1 MSLVKF
7 RSAAIP
13 AARTLSSRPSPASFR
28 RLVHSAVGGQ
38 AAILGTLVT
47 AGALVLGWAL
57 IAQHRAYNSRAYDL
71 GYFDQVIWNTAHGRW
86 FETNFV
92 QFNFLGEHFQPVL
105 LLFAALYRIDPSVE
119 LLLAV
124 QAGFVA
130 GAAVPLYL
138 AARRVLASA
147 TAALLVVVGYLLAPP
162 VHWAALFDFH
172 PEMLGIAAIF
182 SAFALLVGDRPLAA
196 IVALSAVFLLKEDAV
211 LVGGG
216 GAWLIWM
223 CGYRRHALLLLGL
236 TGLYAVIVLGVLM
249 PALRDESPG
258 LLARYGYLGRDPV
271 EMAVNAV
278 RRPTLVWDQLT
289 AAEQRRAVV
298 SLLTSQAWLPL
309 LSPAALAAV
318 PALGAN
324 LLSTHQAQQSLSLHY
339 GIYPFT
345 LLLVA
350 AVFGAARL
358 ARASHLM
365 PLWRA
370 LRVPVR
376 HRATVVAGGLAL
388 TQAVAWATDS
398 PLGGRFDPA
407 SYRRTPH
414 TDAIE
419 RTLALIPP
427 DAPLSA
433 QSNLVPHL
441 SQRRFIRDFPRID
454 HAEYVVIDLKSWG
467 IWQTTFEIYDRILH
481 ELPSLGFCRIV
492 EDDGVELYERR
503 AACPPGQQPTIAG
516 QGEAKPGAP
525 GTGADRSQGSRGAFH
540 GGQDQWGDDDRPRDR
555 GDVDDDRALQ
565 RGVQPARR

>member
-1 MSLVKF
+1 MSRSEF

-13 AARTLSSRPSPASFR
+13 AAVTRALSGRSSPATFR
-28 RLVHSAVGGQ
+28 RLVQSSVGGQ
-38 AAILGTLVT
+38 AAVLGTLVI
-47 AGALVLGWAL
+47 AGALVLGWAS

-71 GYFDQVIWNTAHGRW
+71 GYFDQVVWNTAQGRW

-92 QFNFLGEHFQPVL
+92 QFNFLGEHFQPIL

-119 LLLAV
+119 SLLAV

-138 AARRVLASA
+138 AARRVLTS
-147 TAALLVVVGYLLAPP
+147 TAAAFLVVVAYLLAPQM
-162 VHWAALFDFH
+162 HWAALFDFH
-172 PEMLGIAAIF
+172 PEMLGIAAVF
-182 SAFALLVGDRPLAA
+182 SAFALVVGGRPRAS
-196 IVALSAVFLLKEDAV
+196 IVALSTVFLLKEDAV
-211 LVGGG
+211 LVCGGF
-216 GAWLIWM
+216 AWLIWV

-236 TGLYAVIVLGVLM
+236 TGLYAVVVLGVVM
-249 PALRDESPG
+249 PAFRDESPG
-258 LLARYGYLGRDPV
+258 LLARYGYLGRDPF
-271 EMAVNAV
+271 EMAVNTV
-278 RRPTLVWDQLT
+278 RRPALVLDQLT

-309 LSPAALAAV
+309 LSPAALAAA

-324 LLSTHQAQQSLSLHY
+324 LLSTHQAQHSLSLHY

-358 ARASHLM
+358 ARSRRPA
-365 PLWRA
+365 PIWRG

-376 HRATVVAGGLAL
+376 HRATVVAGAVAL
-388 TQAVAWATDS
+388 TQAIAWAMDS

-414 TDAIE
+414 TDAIA

-427 DAPLSA
+427 EAPLSA

-441 SQRRFIRDFPRID
+441 SQRQFIRDFPRID

-492 EDDGVELYERR
+492 EDDGVELYARR
-503 AACPPGQQPTIAG
+503 AACRSGQQPAIAG
-516 QGEAKPGAP
+516 QSEAEPGAP
-525 GTGADRSQGSRGAFH
+525 GTGPD
-540 GGQDQWGDDDRPRDR
+540 
-555 GDVDDDRALQ
+555 
-565 RGVQPARR
+565 